1 MTVGQLIKILEA
13 YPPGQEVILSADEEG
28 NAFHPLR
35 EVTSQLYCPRTG
47 DVWDYSD
54 LAEIGDEPY
63 QHAKVLWP

>member
-54 LAEIGDEPY
+54 LVEIGDEPY
-63 QHAKVLWP
+63 QHVKVLWP